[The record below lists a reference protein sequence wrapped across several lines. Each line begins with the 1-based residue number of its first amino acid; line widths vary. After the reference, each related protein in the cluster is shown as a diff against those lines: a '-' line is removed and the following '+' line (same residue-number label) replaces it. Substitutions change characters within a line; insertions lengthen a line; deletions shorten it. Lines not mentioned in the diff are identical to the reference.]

1 MANQEVEVKKGQP
14 TAPATTQDV
23 WGSLRTEMDRLF
35 DRFGGGWHM
44 APFGRMFGGELAPR
58 MTSEFT
64 LTVPAVDVTENGASF
79 KITAE
84 LPGLV
89 EKDVEVKV
97 SGDMLTLKGEKRQER
112 EEKDESHHLRE
123 RSYGSFERSFRL
135 PPSVDREKISADFS
149 KGVLTVTLP
158 KSMEAK
164 KQETTIAVKSGK

>member
-1 MANQEVEVKKGQP
+1 MANTEIEVKKGQP
-14 TAPATTQDV
+14 TPPAPQDM

-44 APFGRMFGGELAPR
+44 APFGRMLGGDLAPR
-58 MTSEFT
+58 LAGEFN
-64 LTVPAVDVTENGASF
+64 LTVPAVDVKENGAAF

-84 LPGLV
+84 LPGMA

-158 KSMEAK
+158 KSTEAQQREK
-164 KQETTIAVKSGK
+164 TIEVKSGD